1 MVRELVPKGAKV
13 DGDRKLSSPLIMA
26 VENGHHLVMRT
37 FLELGAPVDAVH
49 TYSNM
54 ALKAAAHNGHLEAVR
69 ILLDHGA
76 SVEEYPKG
84 KGKSAVAK
92 AIKYK
97 HWDVAQLL
105 ISRGAKPGVDYEVF
119 QQAQRKVPQLDLVGN
134 VSWI

>member
-1 MVRELVPKGAKV
+1 
-13 DGDRKLSSPLIMA
+13 
-26 VENGHHLVMRT
+26 MRV
-37 FLELGAPVDAVH
+37 LQELGAPVDAVH
-49 TYSNM
+49 TYSNT
-54 ALKAAAHNGHLEAVR
+54 ALKAAAHNGHLGAVR

-134 VSWI
+134 VSWT